1 MRFVTKPRPTRSSP
15 VSGASPAPFAPTGFT
30 SQNGRLAV
38 VDHLVGAFTHTAGTV
53 TNVNQTLT
61 TAVQSATTA
70 GSCDILNLE
79 LGPLHLDPPGL

>member
-61 TAVQSATTA
+61 TVNDSVPPCTASAT
-70 GSCDILNLE
+70 GSPAPARACAARC
-79 LGPLHLDPPGL
+79 